1 MFQYTH
7 QKHEGKDFQLRYRN
21 FAVMSGIRNLFTSK
35 WMQQSLL
42 PLIKED
48 VVAVSIF
55 MRRFTLY
62 IYHLFREKCVNDDVA
77 AVRAAR
83 EYFGSLTQNSFTKL
97 HVSFKNHENTKF
109 FDEIEG
115 HETEIQLRGSS
126 EFSFKRI
133 ILKNAVAE
141 FATNVGT
148 NIMTHLYNRAH
159 RMAKLVKKEGMT
171 DKETHD
177 AIEVWV
183 AQKLIENKPYSLIFE
198 MIRWQISIA
207 EFNESVIENE
217 KEGEQN
223 LQIKTFSLVPIFK
236 AGNMHILY
244 DNEALKELLNRYVKL
259 RNAKRSERHRIQ
271 VEGIK
276 KRNQGLRKNEKEKLP
291 PKPKSIRSFLDL
303 KDNTQVRQRFFKIF
317 RFWKFERPRYKRKIV
332 IL

>member
-1 MFQYTH
+1 
-7 QKHEGKDFQLRYRN
+7 
-21 FAVMSGIRNLFTSK
+21 MSGIRNLFTSK

-62 IYHLFREKCVNDDVA
+62 IYHLFREKCVNDNVA

-83 EYFGSLTQNSFTKL
+83 EYFGSLTQNSFAKL
-97 HVSFKNHENTKF
+97 HVSFKNHDDTEF

-115 HETEIQLRGSS
+115 HETEIQLKGSS
-126 EFSFKRI
+126 EFSFKRN

-141 FATNVGT
+141 FATNVAT

-183 AQKLIENKPYSLIFE
+183 AQKLIENKPFSLIFE

-207 EFNESVIENE
+207 EFNESVIEKE

-223 LQIKTFSLVPIFK
+223 LPSQIKTFSLVPISK

-244 DNEALKELLNRYVKL
+244 DNEALKELLNRYVK
-259 RNAKRSERHRIQ
+259 RKNARRSERHRIQ
-271 VEGIK
+271 VEEIK
-276 KRNQGLRKNEKEKLP
+276 KSNQGLRKKDQEKLP
-291 PKPKSIRSFLDL
+291 PKPKSIRSFQDL

-317 RFWKFERPRYKRKIV
+317 RFWKFERPRCKRKIV